1 MLKYRKTWNTFLII
15 GYTIWQILIRNMLQ
29 LNQCKLYLLYVLH
42 ITIFGRFHHNVHL
55 IVKYYNVQFMYLFI
69 KVTIVIP
76 FLLQI
81 QIVVPFT
88 LHITFLCFP
97 YYEIRLL
104 YTVTIRIVARF
115 WLQITTTIS
124 WPHCPFSWWAGS
136 VFWLAWWSWLFSLAV
151 SRTRSSVGW
160 LSYSCYLEVNIIIQK
175 ANLFISLIFAKDH

>member
-1 MLKYRKTWNTFLII
+1 MLIVFTILITYYYFWTFSSQCTQCTTMYNLCTYLLRLQLLSLFYYKFKLLYLSHYILHFCAFLI
-15 GYTIWQILIRNMLQ
+15 T
-29 LNQCKLYLLYVLH
+29 
-42 ITIFGRFHHNVHL
+42 
-55 IVKYYNVQFMYLFI
+55 KYD
-69 KVTIVIP
+69 
-76 FLLQI
+76 
-81 QIVVPFT
+81 
-88 LHITFLCFP
+88 C
-97 YYEIRLL
+97 

>member
-1 MLKYRKTWNTFLII
+1 M
-15 GYTIWQILIRNMLQ
+15 
-29 LNQCKLYLLYVLH
+29 YLLYLLH

-76 FLLQI
+76 FYYKFKLLYLSHYI
-81 QIVVPFT
+81 
-88 LHITFLCFP
+88 LHFCAFLITKYDC
-97 YYEIRLL
+97 

>member
-1 MLKYRKTWNTFLII
+1 MYNLCTYLLRLQLLSLFYYKFKLLYLSHYISHFCAFLI
-15 GYTIWQILIRNMLQ
+15 T
-29 LNQCKLYLLYVLH
+29 
-42 ITIFGRFHHNVHL
+42 
-55 IVKYYNVQFMYLFI
+55 KYD
-69 KVTIVIP
+69 
-76 FLLQI
+76 
-81 QIVVPFT
+81 
-88 LHITFLCFP
+88 C
-97 YYEIRLL
+97 

-175 ANLFISLIFAKDH
+175 ESLYLYFIDFCKGSLMFSLKILHSTVRPSVV